1 MAVRGRIAAVPVG
14 AAASLRGSF
23 PIDVV
28 IRDTSPPR
36 ADRSADRAAVDAILG
51 GQADGFRVL
60 VDREAAT
67 VIRACY
73 RILGDPNEAED
84 AAQEAFVIAYR
95 SLASWRGD
103 GAFGAWLS
111 RIAVRVALRQASR
124 RRAVAW
130 VDPITQ
136 PDGVTDDQ
144 AADPATLA
152 VRAEHSAD
160 LRAAVARLD
169 EPYRETIALR
179 FFAERS
185 LAEIAAETGRPLGTV
200 KTHLHRGLL
209 RLRDALAER
218 EAER

>member
-1 MAVRGRIAAVPVG
+1 
-14 AAASLRGSF
+14 
-23 PIDVV
+23 
-28 IRDTSPPR
+28 
-36 ADRSADRAAVDAILG
+36 
-51 GQADGFRVL
+51 
-60 VDREAAT
+60 
-67 VIRACY
+67 
-73 RILGDPNEAED
+73 
-84 AAQEAFVIAYR
+84 VIAYR

-103 GAFGAWLS
+103 GTFGAWLS

-130 VDPITQ
+130 VDPISQ

-152 VRAEHSAD
+152 VRVEHSAD
-160 LRAAVARLD
+160 LRAAVARLE

-209 RLRDALAER
+209 RLRDELAER
-218 EAER
+218 ETER